1 MKRRVKD
8 GLSSQGWS
16 ASGARQSCRL
26 IRPIRHDPNDA
37 LKGRFSFGRW
47 RIMKPDKELLA
58 AWQNGVP
65 LRDSWYAFAR
75 PHEKQL
81 FLELES
87 EGLHLEFVQSLKA
100 NLIDRLYAGELRAI
114 GVKDERNSGPIYIPK
129 YYFLKVAKIDWDKDS
144 LAALG
149 EEFYNVAVQI
159 RQGQAE
165 EVFAGA
171 RRTDPEFVEGTQ
183 ESLSET
189 SPIDAAIT
197 IQPSRKPEADERRG
211 RRSVIPEVRMVI
223 RDLMA
228 AGQFAGLR
236 KGAIER
242 LVANAARERFR
253 ELFPV
258 STQPSRNVI
267 YRALREEGWPPPPR
281 KSSS

>member
-1 MKRRVKD
+1 MKR
-8 GLSSQGWS
+8 
-16 ASGARQSCRL
+16 ATL
-26 IRPIRHDPNDA
+26 I
-37 LKGRFSFGRW
+37 
-47 RIMKPDKELLA
+47 A

-65 LRDSWYAFAR
+65 LRDTWYAFAR

-100 NLIDRLYAGELRAI
+100 NLIDRLYAGELCAI
-114 GVKDERNSGPIYIPK
+114 GVKDESNSGPIYIPN
-129 YYFLKVAKIDWDKDS
+129 YYFVKAAKIDWDKDS

-149 EEFYNVAVQI
+149 DEFYHVAVQS

-171 RRTDPEFVEGTQ
+171 GPADPGFVEGTQ
-183 ESLSET
+183 ESVSEP
-189 SPIDAAIT
+189 SPSAAAIA
-197 IQPSRKPEADERRG
+197 IQPSRKPEAAKRRG
-211 RRSVIPEVRMVI
+211 RRSVNPEVRMVV

-228 AGQFAGLR
+228 AGRFAGLR

-242 LVANAARERFR
+242 LVADTAREHFR
-253 ELFPV
+253 ELFPE

-267 YRALREEGWPPPPR
+267 YRALREEGWPPPPG
-281 KSSS
+281 KSSL